1 MKNNHYLK
9 LLVSFFAL
17 IFLISCSESET
28 SNEEEITPP
37 PIPQINTL
45 YTTMQW
51 ESSSPSEEDMDSD
64 LLEAAFSNGL
74 ADGSFTQSA
83 IVIRN
88 EKIVLEQYRG
98 ITEGEKQIL
107 SDNGVINEITQKYDY
122 RDQYDLA
129 SSWSTAKSF
138 ISILVGIAIDRG
150 YMESIEES
158 ASNYIYEW
166 ENDARSEIKIKDLL
180 NMRSGLVPICR
191 ND

>member
-28 SNEEEITPP
+28 SDEEEITPP

-74 ADGSFTQSA
+74 ADGSFTQS
-83 IVIRN
+83 
-88 EKIVLEQYRG
+88 E
-98 ITEGEKQIL
+98 
-107 SDNGVINEITQKYDY
+107 
-122 RDQYDLA
+122 
-129 SSWSTAKSF
+129 
-138 ISILVGIAIDRG
+138 LV
-150 YMESIEES
+150 
-158 ASNYIYEW
+158 
-166 ENDARSEIKIKDLL
+166 
-180 NMRSGLVPICR
+180 
-191 ND
+191 